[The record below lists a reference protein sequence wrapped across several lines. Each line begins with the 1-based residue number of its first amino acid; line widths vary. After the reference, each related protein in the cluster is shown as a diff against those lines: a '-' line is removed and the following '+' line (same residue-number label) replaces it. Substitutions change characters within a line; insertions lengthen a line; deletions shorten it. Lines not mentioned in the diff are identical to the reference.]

1 MPRDRQANKNDPCT
15 DSESTQYQQIV
26 GMLNW
31 LAKQT
36 RPNICFDV
44 CQLTSPLKN
53 PIIANIVKANKVL
66 RRIKEN
72 PLVVRFPNLGE
83 LDQLQLQCYSDAS
96 LANLSSG
103 KSAGGHVIFLVGQN
117 SNACP
122 LSWKTKTLRVVR
134 STLSAETSAM
144 VDALDITYFLSNV
157 LSEVLFLT
165 SVFHKMA
172 VNRVPIL
179 AFTDNESLYR
189 TVHSTVMTN
198 EHRLRIDIA
207 VIKQMMSQNELR
219 SINWIPGTE

>member
-1 MPRDRQANKNDPCT
+1 MGK
-15 DSESTQYQQIV
+15 
-26 GMLNW
+26 LNW
-31 LAKQT
+31 VAKQT

-44 CQLTSPLKN
+44 CQLTSTLNN

-72 PLVVRFPNLGE
+72 PLVIRFPNLGE
-83 LDQLQLQCYSDAS
+83 LDQLQLRCYSDAS

-117 SNACP
+117 SNAFP
-122 LSWKTKTLRVVR
+122 LSWKTKTLRRVVR

-165 SVFHKMA
+165 SVFHKMP
-172 VNRVPIL
+172 VNRIPIL